1 MTKRSF
7 LLTAATGLLA
17 SIAFAAPSHAGSV
30 LIDFSVTGG
39 TATDVNLLYGAPTTV
54 SITSSTLT
62 PGGPTPTIIGNGTST
77 IELTF
82 GPSSAG
88 VILLAESGAPPGL
101 YGLSGLSAGYKTST
115 ITVTPQSSTPE
126 PTSIALLGIGITGFL
141 AYRRFF
147 KRGTPVA

>member
-7 LLTAATGLLA
+7 LLTVAAGLLA

-30 LIDFSVTGG
+30 LIQFTVTDG

-54 SITSSTLT
+54 SVLSSTLT

-88 VILLAESGAPPGL
+88 TILLSESGPPPGL
-101 YGLSGLSAGYKTST
+101 YGLSGLSTGYKTST
-115 ITVTPQSSTPE
+115 ITVTPTVGVPE
-126 PTSIALLGIGITGFL
+126 PASFALLGIGMTGFL
-141 AYRRFF
+141 AFRRLF
-147 KRGTPVA
+147 KRQAIA